1 VIPDE
6 YRNNFYNKNILVPLI
21 IGTPKFEFF
30 LLLLSWASL
39 IGLLGKK
46 KNLSKALD
54 TSKIDIL

>member
-6 YRNNFYNKNILVPLI
+6 YRNKFYNKNILVPII
-21 IGTPKFEFF
+21 IGTLKFEFF